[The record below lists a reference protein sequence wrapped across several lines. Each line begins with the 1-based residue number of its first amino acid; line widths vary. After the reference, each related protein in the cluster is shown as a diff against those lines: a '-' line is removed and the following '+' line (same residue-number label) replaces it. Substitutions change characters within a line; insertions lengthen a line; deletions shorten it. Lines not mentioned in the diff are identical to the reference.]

1 MATASS
7 LTLLQFKRSL
17 LLFIVC
23 LVGASNGQSKLCHRS
38 TSKPG
43 LHFTDKNGPATL
55 VIGCDLE
62 WVDII
67 CCTSNFREIV
77 WYQAIDNKT
86 WREFMLINN
95 ETRRTSEDHQVATI
109 KRLQRQTDSGSFR
122 CVAHGDNGETIENV
136 AVMDIR
142 NCSFWSDPPIPL
154 NPRSNLTSFPAFQR
168 EIAIITCSSFS
179 GVDCDETV
187 CVYGWYKRHSPFD
200 DSDFDQIPE
209 ANSSIRVRII
219 NSFSREGLRM
229 ESILIIANVTTED
242 YNGAFVCYAVNNIGS
257 TYKRVVRLYAPSPDI
272 KIPVGV
278 AAAGVTLLFI
288 CAILLLV
295 RADLDVK
302 IWWTR
307 RQIMRLPQD
316 DTDYDVALLFSE
328 SERFALYLRQ
338 TLQRDFHLKVFSVD
352 DLHPGT
358 APISCLPEGAKKS
371 RSVLVVMTPEVYD
384 DKDFLTILSEI
395 ISDANPVFVLYRLD
409 SAETDPPRLNRN
421 ITGAMRVRPPLRW
434 PGRVCEM
441 GEVSS
446 TGPDYLEDEQE
457 VKYWKG
463 SGSRQVRIFW
473 KELRLSLLK
482 MEKARVVLTGNVR
495 TDSWS
500 GPLLTG
506 QSDQ

>member
-1 MATASS
+1 MIA
-7 LTLLQFKRSL
+7 
-17 LLFIVC
+17 V
-23 LVGASNGQSKLCHRS
+23 
-38 TSKPG
+38 
-43 LHFTDKNGPATL
+43 
-55 VIGCDLE
+55 
-62 WVDII
+62 
-67 CCTSNFREIV
+67 
-77 WYQAIDNKT
+77 
-86 WREFMLINN
+86 
-95 ETRRTSEDHQVATI
+95 VA
-109 KRLQRQTDSGSFR
+109 
-122 CVAHGDNGETIENV
+122 
-136 AVMDIR
+136 
-142 NCSFWSDPPIPL
+142 
-154 NPRSNLTSFPAFQR
+154 
-168 EIAIITCSSFS
+168 
-179 GVDCDETV
+179 
-187 CVYGWYKRHSPFD
+187 
-200 DSDFDQIPE
+200 
-209 ANSSIRVRII
+209 
-219 NSFSREGLRM
+219 
-229 ESILIIANVTTED
+229 
-242 YNGAFVCYAVNNIGS
+242 
-257 TYKRVVRLYAPSPDI
+257 
-272 KIPVGV
+272 
-278 AAAGVTLLFI
+278 
-288 CAILLLV
+288 
-295 RADLDVK
+295 
-302 IWWTR
+302 
-307 RQIMRLPQD
+307 
-316 DTDYDVALLFSE
+316 
-328 SERFALYLRQ
+328 
-338 TLQRDFHLKVFSVD
+338 
-352 DLHPGT
+352 